1 MTLGNRVYS
10 WDVVWFLLLPP
21 LQCPVLHWNWSE
33 YSPIALHCPLYAAS
47 SRGVLLVMSLASTL
61 APWLRSSCI
70 QSTLLWKAATC
81 RGVRPRWSLKFTTN
95 GPKCLISS
103 SKHCSLPWK
112 LKEWQYQ
119 IQRKS
124 WFAMKLSFHTL
135 LLSLHSL
142 YFITHTIYPS
152 RTAIKFKVHLYYQ
165 EIWWPSKAQQF
176 LYIPPALKLKTLH
189 DAQTVFIS

>member
-10 WDVVWFLLLPP
+10 CNVVWFLLPSP
-21 LQCPVLHWNWSE
+21 LQCPVLHWNRSE

-70 QSTLLWKAATC
+70 QSRLLWKAATC
-81 RGVRPRWSLKFTTN
+81 RGVRPLWSLKFTTN

-119 IQRKS
+119 ILHIT
-124 WFAMKLSFHTL
+124 WLAMKLSFHTWL
-135 LLSLHSL
+135 LPLDLL
-142 YFITHTIYPS
+142 YFITSHNLS
-152 RTAIKFKVHLYYQ
+152 
-165 EIWWPSKAQQF
+165 
-176 LYIPPALKLKTLH
+176 LKNGHKIHSASLLPRNMMTL
-189 DAQTVFIS
+189 